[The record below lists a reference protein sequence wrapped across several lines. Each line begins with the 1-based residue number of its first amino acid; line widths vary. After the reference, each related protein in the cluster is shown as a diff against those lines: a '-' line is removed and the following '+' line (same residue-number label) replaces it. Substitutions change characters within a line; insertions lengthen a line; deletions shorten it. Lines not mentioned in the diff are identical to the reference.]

1 MWKARGRSLRVLM
14 ISKACIV
21 GAYQKKLEELARFDG
36 VELTVIVPPYW
47 RDERGVMPLERVH
60 TQGYQFIVE
69 PMLLNGHFHL
79 HFYPGLG
86 KHFRPLQPDIVH
98 IDEEPYNLAT
108 FQAMR
113 LAKRAGAKALFF
125 TWQNLKRTYPFPFSF
140 IEGYNLR
147 KADYAIAGNQEA
159 VEVWRGKGYKGPIKV
174 IPQFGVDPEIYKPR
188 FTNHASCFTFHV
200 SRFTIG
206 YVGRLVEEKGVQV
219 LLQAVDGLGGEWR
232 LHILGSGPMQSQ
244 LEALARQLDITDR
257 VTFESPIPSA
267 QMPAFYNQLDTL
279 VLPSLTRSHWKEQFG
294 RVLIE
299 AMACGVPVVGSRSGE
314 IPHVIGQAGLT
325 FTEGDVQELGDR
337 LSQLMDAPALH
348 ADLARRGRER
358 VLAHYTQA
366 QIAAETHGVYR
377 QLLTS
382 A

>member
-1 MWKARGRSLRVLM
+1 M

-21 GAYQKKLEELARFDG
+21 GAYQKKLEELARFDD

-47 RDERGVMPLERVH
+47 RDERGMMPLERVY
-60 TQGYQFIVE
+60 TAGYRFIVE

-86 KHFRPLQPDIVH
+86 RHIRHLQPDIVH

-113 LAKRAGAKALFF
+113 LAKRVGARALFF
-125 TWQNLKRTYPFPFSF
+125 TWQNLKRTYPFPFSL

-159 VEVWRGKGYKGPIKV
+159 VEVWQGKGYKGPIRV
-174 IPQFGVDPEIYKPR
+174 IPQFGVDPEIYNSQFAIR
-188 FTNHASCFTFHV
+188 NSQ
-200 SRFTIG
+200 FTIG

-219 LLQAVDGLGGEWR
+219 LLQAVAGLAGEWR
-232 LHILGSGPMQSQ
+232 LRILGSGPMQSP
-244 LEALARQLDITDR
+244 LKALARQLG
-257 VTFESPIPSA
+257 VVEQVSFESPIPSA

-279 VLPSLTRSHWKEQFG
+279 VLPSLTRPHWKEQFG

-299 AMACGVPVVGSRSGE
+299 AMACGVPVVGSHSGE

-325 FTEGDVQELGDR
+325 FTEGDVQELRGR
-337 LSQLMDAPALH
+337 LSQLMDAPAVR

-366 QIAAETHGVYR
+366 RIAAETHEVYR
-377 QLLTS
+377 QLLR
-382 A
+382 

>member
-1 MWKARGRSLRVLM
+1 MRVLM
-14 ISKACIV
+14 VSKACIV
-21 GAYQKKLEELARFDG
+21 GAYQKKLEELARFDD

-60 TQGYQFIVE
+60 TEGYHLIVE

-79 HFYPGLG
+79 HFYPGLA
-86 KHFRPLQPDIVH
+86 KHVRRLQPDIVH
-98 IDEEPYNLAT
+98 IDEEPYNVAT

-113 LAKRAGAKALFF
+113 LAKRARAKALFF
-125 TWQNLKRTYPFPFSF
+125 TWQNLKRTYPFPFNC
-140 IEGYNLR
+140 IESYNLK

-159 VEVWRGKGYKGPIKV
+159 VEVWRGKGYTGPIKV
-174 IPQFGVDPEIYKPR
+174 IPQFGVDPEIYKAR
-188 FTNHASCFTFHV
+188 ITHHVSRITLHA

-219 LLQAVDGLGGEWR
+219 LLQAVDGLAGEWR
-232 LHILGSGPMQSQ
+232 LRILGSGPMQSQ
-244 LEALARQLDITDR
+244 LEALARQLDIVER
-257 VTFESPIPSA
+257 VSFESPIPSA
-267 QMPAFYNQLDTL
+267 QMPAFYNQLDAL
-279 VLPSLTRSHWKEQFG
+279 VLPSLTRPHWKEQFG

-325 FTEGDVQELGDR
+325 FTEGDVQELRAR
-337 LSQLMDAPALH
+337 LAQLMDAPAFR

-366 QIAAETHGVYR
+366 KIAAETHEVYR
-377 QLLTS
+377 QLLNRTE
-382 A
+382 

>member
-1 MWKARGRSLRVLM
+1 M

-21 GAYQKKLEELARFDG
+21 GAYQKKLEELARFND

-60 TQGYQFIVE
+60 TEGYRFIVE

-86 KHFRPLQPDIVH
+86 KHIRRLQPDIVH

-113 LAKRAGAKALFF
+113 LAKRARAKALFF

-140 IEGYNLR
+140 IESYNLK

-174 IPQFGVDPEIYKPR
+174 IPQFGVDPEIYNSQ
-188 FTNHASCFTFHV
+188 FTIRNSQ
-200 SRFTIG
+200 FTIG

-219 LLQAVDGLGGEWR
+219 LLQAVDGLTGEWR
-232 LHILGSGPMQSQ
+232 LCILGSGPTQSQ
-244 LEALARQLDITDR
+244 LEALAQQLNIVDR
-257 VTFESPIPSA
+257 VTFGSPIPSA
-267 QMPAFYNQLDTL
+267 QMPDFYNQLDTL
-279 VLPSLTRSHWKEQFG
+279 VLPSLTRPHWKEQFG

-325 FTEGDVQELGDR
+325 FTEGDVQELRGR
-337 LSQLMDAPALH
+337 LSQLMDDLSLH
-348 ADLARRGRER
+348 ADLAKRGRER

-366 QIAAETHGVYR
+366 RIATETYEVYR
-377 QLLTS
+377 QLLTP
-382 A
+382 AR

>member
-1 MWKARGRSLRVLM
+1 M

-21 GAYQKKLEELARFDG
+21 GAYQKKLEELARFDD
-36 VELTVIVPPYW
+36 VELTVILPPYW
-47 RDERGVMPLERVH
+47 RDERGITPLERVH
-60 TQGYQFIVE
+60 TAGYQFIVE

-86 KHFRPLQPDIVH
+86 KHVRRLQPDIVH
-98 IDEEPYNLAT
+98 IDEEPYNVAT

-113 LAKRAGAKALFF
+113 LAKRVGARALFF
-125 TWQNLKRTYPFPFSF
+125 TWQNLKRTYPFPFSL
-140 IEGYNLR
+140 IEGYNLE

-174 IPQFGVDPEIYKPR
+174 IPQFGVDPEIYKVESQIS
-188 FTNHASCFTFHV
+188 NLKSQ
-200 SRFTIG
+200 FTIG

-219 LLQAVDGLGGEWR
+219 LLQAVAGQTGEWR
-232 LHILGSGPMQSQ
+232 LHILGSGPMQSR
-244 LEALARQLDITDR
+244 LEALAQRLDIVER
-257 VTFESPIPSA
+257 VSFESPIPSA

-279 VLPSLTRSHWKEQFG
+279 VLPSLTRPHWKEQFG

-299 AMACGVPVVGSRSGE
+299 AMACGVPIVGSRSGE

-325 FTEGDVQELGDR
+325 FTEGDAQELRAG
-337 LSQLMDAPALH
+337 LSQLMEAPALR

-358 VLAHYTQA
+358 VLAHYTQTR
-366 QIAAETHGVYR
+366 IAAETHEVYR
-377 QLLTS
+377 RLLTP
-382 A
+382 AG

>member
-1 MWKARGRSLRVLM
+1 M
-14 ISKACIV
+14 ISKACII
-21 GAYQKKLEELARFDG
+21 GAYQKKLEELARFDD

-47 RDERGVMPLERVH
+47 RDERGVMPLEQVY

-86 KHFRPLQPDIVH
+86 KHVRRFQPDIVH
-98 IDEEPYNLAT
+98 IDEEPYNVAT

-125 TWQNLKRTYPFPFSF
+125 TWQNLKRTYPFPFSS
-140 IEGYNLR
+140 IESYNLK

-159 VEVWRGKGYKGPIKV
+159 VEVWRGKGYKGPIRV

-188 FTNHASCFTFHV
+188 VTNHA

-219 LLQAVDGLGGEWR
+219 LLQALEGLAGQWR
-232 LHILGSGPMQSQ
+232 LRILGSGPMQPQ
-244 LEALARQLDITDR
+244 LEALARQLDIAER
-257 VTFESPIPSA
+257 VSFESPIPSA

-279 VLPSLTRSHWKEQFG
+279 VLPSLTRPHWKEQFG

-299 AMACGVPVVGSRSGE
+299 AMACEVPVVGSRSGE

-325 FTEGDVQELGDR
+325 FTEGDVQELRAR
-337 LSQLMDAPALH
+337 LSQLMDDPALRI
-348 ADLARRGRER
+348 DLARRGRER

-366 QIAAETHGVYR
+366 QIAAETYEIYR
-377 QLLTS
+377 QLLFPTR
-382 A
+382 

>member
-1 MWKARGRSLRVLM
+1 M

-21 GAYQKKLEELARFDG
+21 GAYQKKLEELARFDD

-47 RDERGVMPLERVH
+47 RDERGVMPLERVY
-60 TQGYQFIVE
+60 TAGYRFIVE

-79 HFYPGLG
+79 HFYPGMG
-86 KHFRPLQPDIVH
+86 KHVRRLEPDIVH

-125 TWQNLKRTYPFPFSF
+125 TWQNLKRTYPFPFSL
-140 IEGYNLR
+140 IEGYNLK

-159 VEVWRGKGYKGPIKV
+159 VEVWRGKGYKGPIRV
-174 IPQFGVDPEIYKPR
+174 IPQFGVDPEIYKADKSQIS
-188 FTNHASCFTFHV
+188 NLNSQ
-200 SRFTIG
+200 FTIG
-206 YVGRLVEEKGVQV
+206 YVGRLVEEKGVRV
-219 LLQAVDGLGGEWR
+219 LLQAVDGLAGEWHLR
-232 LHILGSGPMQSQ
+232 ILGSGPMQSQ
-244 LEALARQLDITDR
+244 LEDLAQRLGVTDR
-257 VTFESPIPSA
+257 VIFELPIPSA
-267 QMPAFYNQLDTL
+267 QMPAFYNQLDIL
-279 VLPSLTRSHWKEQFG
+279 VLPSLTRPHWKEQFG

-325 FTEGDVQELGDR
+325 FTEGDARELGAR
-337 LSQLMDAPALH
+337 LSQLMGDPALC
-348 ADLARRGRER
+348 ANLARQGRER

-366 QIAAETHGVYR
+366 KIAAETREVYR
-377 QLLTS
+377 RLLNQTG
-382 A
+382 

>member
-1 MWKARGRSLRVLM
+1 LRVLM

-21 GAYQKKLEELARFDG
+21 GAYQKKLEELARFDD

-47 RDERGVMPLERVH
+47 RDERGMMPLERLY
-60 TQGYQFIVE
+60 TEGYRFIVE
-69 PMLLNGHFHL
+69 PMWLNGHFHL

-86 KHFRPLQPDIVH
+86 KHVRRLRPDIVH

-113 LAKRAGAKALFF
+113 LAKRTGAKALFF

-140 IEGYNLR
+140 IEGYNLK

-159 VEVWRGKGYKGPIKV
+159 VEVWRGKGYKGHIKV
-174 IPQFGVDPEIYKPR
+174 TPQFGVDPEIYAPRTTDYASR
-188 FTNHASCFTFHV
+188 FTLHPSH
-200 SRFTIG
+200 FTIG
-206 YVGRLVEEKGVQV
+206 YVGRLVEEKGVQI
-219 LLQAVDGLGGEWR
+219 LLQAVDGLEGEWR
-232 LHILGSGPMQSQ
+232 LRILGSGPLQSQ
-244 LEALARQLDITDR
+244 LKALAQRSDVTDR
-257 VTFESPIPSA
+257 VSFQSPIPSA

-279 VLPSLTRSHWKEQFG
+279 VLPSLTRPRWKEQFG

-314 IPHVIGQAGLT
+314 ISHVIGQAGLT
-325 FTEGDVQELGDR
+325 FAEGDVQELR
-337 LSQLMDAPALH
+337 ARFSQLMGDPTLCAN
-348 ADLARRGRER
+348 LARRGRER

-366 QIAAETHGVYR
+366 RIAAETHQVYH
-377 QLLTS
+377 QLLNRTE
-382 A
+382 

>member
-1 MWKARGRSLRVLM
+1 MGNYKGETLRVLM

-21 GAYQKKLEELARFDG
+21 GAYQKKLEELARFDD

-60 TQGYQFIVE
+60 TEGYRFMVE

-86 KHFRPLQPDIVH
+86 RHVRRLQPDIVH

-108 FQAMR
+108 FQTMR
-113 LAKRAGAKALFF
+113 LAKRAEAKALFF
-125 TWQNLKRTYPFPFSF
+125 TWQNLKRTYPFPFSL
-140 IEGYNLR
+140 IEGYNLK

-159 VEVWRGKGYKGPIKV
+159 VEVWREKGYQGPIKV

-188 FTNHASCFTFHV
+188 ITLHD

-219 LLQAVDGLGGEWR
+219 LLQAVDGLAGEWR

-244 LEALARQLDITDR
+244 LEALARQMDIVER

-279 VLPSLTRSHWKEQFG
+279 VLPSLTRPHWKEQFG

-325 FTEGDVQELGDR
+325 FIEGDVQELIAR
-337 LSQLMDAPALH
+337 LSQLMDDPVLR

-366 QIAAETHGVYR
+366 RIAAETHEVYC
-377 QLLTS
+377 QLLNRTE
-382 A
+382 

>member
-1 MWKARGRSLRVLM
+1 M

-21 GAYQKKLEELARFDG
+21 GAYQKKLEELARFDD

-60 TQGYQFIVE
+60 TAGYRFIVE

-79 HFYPGLG
+79 HFYPGLA
-86 KHFRPLQPDIVH
+86 KHVRRLQPDIVH

-159 VEVWRGKGYKGPIKV
+159 MEVWRGKGYQGPIRM

-188 FTNHASCFTFHV
+188 TTPHVSRFTHHASRFTHHA

-206 YVGRLVEEKGVQV
+206 YVGRLVEDKGVQV
-219 LLQAVDGLGGEWR
+219 LLQAVDGLAGEWR
-232 LHILGSGPMQSQ
+232 LRILGSGPMQSQ
-244 LEALARQLDITDR
+244 LEALAQQLNIVER

-279 VLPSLTRSHWKEQFG
+279 VLPSLTRPHWKEQFG

-299 AMACGVPVVGSRSGE
+299 AMACGVPVVGSHSGE

-325 FTEGDVQELGDR
+325 FTEGDVEELGAR
-337 LSQLMDAPALH
+337 LSQLTDAPALC
-348 ADLARRGRER
+348 ADLVRRGRER

-366 QIAAETHGVYR
+366 QIAAETHEVYC
-377 QLLTS
+377 QLLFPTR
-382 A
+382 